1 MASWTYLLSSVYTD
15 KPDGP
20 VVVDVVDLLS
30 ASVTCS
36 PSCSSSFS
44 LSRPP
49 SFVFLFFSFLEKK
62 NCVLSWLPFHLFVHL
77 RWPNTSQKSCL
88 MVKILQTLQST
99 VHVCLII
106 INCLRLLFK
115 TSACSCSL
123 NRQEIRSIR
132 QLGYHFLASKNQ
144 RYVIDNPKKEQKVI
158 EIWLINVI
166 M

>member
-1 MASWTYLLSSVYTD
+1 MNLSTIICVCWQTWWPSSCGCSGSFICLCYLFSILLFFFLSLQASI
-15 KPDGP
+15 
-20 VVVDVVDLLS
+20 
-30 ASVTCS
+30 
-36 PSCSSSFS
+36 F
-44 LSRPP
+44 
-49 SFVFLFFSFLEKK
+49 FLFFSFLEKE